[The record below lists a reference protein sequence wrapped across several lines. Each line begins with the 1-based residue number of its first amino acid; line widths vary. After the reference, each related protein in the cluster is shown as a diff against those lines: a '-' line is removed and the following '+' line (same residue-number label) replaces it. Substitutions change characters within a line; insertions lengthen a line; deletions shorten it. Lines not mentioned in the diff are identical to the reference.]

1 KSYPIS
7 SPTPIHSFPIA
18 LQIFPLQFPFESYYR
33 ICFHHSFGQCIP
45 DRNNLLLKIIS
56 PHFPFW
62 FFYPRQSTN
71 NRVPTYCEVN
81 RGLRSKETWLTFSP
95 AQESNPS
102 LLACEASA
110 LTTELQDSVTRP
122 NRCVYLY
129 LSCNL
134 TGVTEVYRV
143 AKRVEGGIKARGI
156 SDEML
161 QQSLRD
167 IEIAWNNLQAFLS
180 FSPPV
185 LRMLPSESTFDCS
198 GETAMAG
205 SENAQAE
212 SCGVC
217 LLSILPGFNG
227 LKHAEN
233 LLTYQGGHFHAS
245 CANLWLNCV
254 DSNLPALTV
263 SPQTSVDS
271 KPPAVT
277 EPNGT
282 AADSNLLP
290 FTVPPQNRND
300 PNFKS
305 LPIATSP

>member
-1 KSYPIS
+1 M
-7 SPTPIHSFPIA
+7 TARAAFDRCGIA
-18 LQIFPLQFPFESYYR
+18 
-33 ICFHHSFGQCIP
+33 
-45 DRNNLLLKIIS
+45 
-56 PHFPFW
+56 
-62 FFYPRQSTN
+62 RQ
-71 NRVPTYCEVN
+71 NREQKEVEG
-81 RGLRSKETWLTFSP
+81 RGKGHLRSRIMEAKIRTLQRCLDCINKVIRNANDILCDIS
-95 AQESNPS
+95 QPS
-102 LLACEASA
+102 VCSEVLLSSQGTAYIS
-110 LTTELQDSVTRP
+110 
-122 NRCVYLY
+122 
-129 LSCNL
+129 
-134 TGVTEVYRV
+134 GVTEVYRV